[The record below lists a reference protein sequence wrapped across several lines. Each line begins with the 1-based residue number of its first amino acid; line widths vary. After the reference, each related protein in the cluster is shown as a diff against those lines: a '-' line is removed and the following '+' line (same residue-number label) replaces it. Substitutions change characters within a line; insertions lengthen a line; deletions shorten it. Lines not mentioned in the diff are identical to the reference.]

1 MITFFSPSSSTT
13 TSSVT
18 LNTGDKRICNWFH
31 CQLFFLLLFVCFPVF
46 ALCDIYVSF
55 FRINPLSLMEIILYV
70 ARQIKGM
77 KRHLVLRMCTLAM
90 NPLILTC
97 FVLQIRKKPSLSWR
111 RPRKRWVHKTPP
123 QKFLQRNIAL
133 WLRWLS
139 RLLNRKVDP
148 WMFCVCF

>member
-1 MITFFSPSSSTT
+1 MITFFSLQALRQLHQWLWTQVRKESAIDST
-13 TSSVT
+13 V
-18 LNTGDKRICNWFH
+18 NCFWF
-31 CQLFFLLLFVCFPVF
+31 FFPPVF

-90 NPLILTC
+90 NPLILTY

-111 RPRKRWVHKTPP
+111 RPRKRCVHKTPP
-123 QKFLQRNIAL
+123 QKFLQRNTAL
-133 WLRWLS
+133 WRRGLS
-139 RLLNRKVDP
+139 RLLNPKVDP